1 MKRIL
6 ALVAILALGLPALA
20 LGQPEIKSKAE
31 KVTITGRVHAR
42 WQQTSVNGEPS
53 NEFFIRR
60 ARATVKVK
68 INDAWSGV
76 VQPDFGGGELSLKG
90 AYVRTEQADDLLE
103 ITFGQ
108 TKRPFDIFE
117 LTSSTEHLV
126 IERDGRV
133 PGVTVPSLSRLTE
146 KLGYSDRDIG
156 VFVGVKPENER
167 AELYA
172 AVTNGSGANK
182 AAEFG
187 KKAYQARLSV
197 KPIADKPWHLHGGV
211 STRPYA
217 AADTVGTTEKYAT
230 AFEVSTQWGGFK
242 KGTVAQLG
250 FVSGQNWNGVA
261 TAYDRATDFDHS
273 PPTFL
278 AIQGI
283 VAYTHPVGD
292 QGWFQSIRPIVRVS
306 WADPNTDDNK
316 GGMNDA
322 GLVITPGFDF
332 VTNPRNRLAI
342 NVDIYSPEKGDT
354 EFSTK
359 VQSYLYW

>member
-1 MKRIL
+1 M
-6 ALVAILALGLPALA
+6 AM
-20 LGQPEIKSKAE
+20 GQPKVDSKAD

-42 WQQTSVNGEPS
+42 WQQTSVEGDASNGFLPS

-68 INDAWSGV
+68 INDSWSGV
-76 VQPDFGGGELSLKG
+76 VQPDFGDGELSLKG
-90 AYVRTEQADDLLE
+90 AYVRTKQADDLLE

-108 TKRPFDIFE
+108 TKRAFDLFE

-156 VFVGVKPENER
+156 VFIGIKPKNKRSEF
-167 AELYA
+167 YV
-172 AVTNGSGANK
+172 AVSNGSGANK
-182 AAEFG
+182 AAQFSN
-187 KKAYQARLSV
+187 KAYQARLSV
-197 KPIADKPWHLHGGV
+197 KPLGDKPWHVHGGV

-217 AADTVGTTEKYAT
+217 AADTVGMTEKYAT
-230 AFEVSTQWGGFK
+230 AYEISTQWGDFDR
-242 KGTVAQLG
+242 GTVAQLG
-250 FVSGQNWNGVA
+250 FVGGQNWGGVA
-261 TAYDRATDFDHS
+261 TGYNPTTDFDHS
-273 PPTFL
+273 PPNFL
-278 AIQGI
+278 AVQGI
-283 VAYTHPVGD
+283 VAYTHPVAD
-292 QGWFQSIRPIVRVS
+292 QGWFRSIRPLVRVS
-306 WADPNTDDNK
+306 WADPNTDDDK
-316 GGMNDA
+316 GGVDDG

-332 VTNPRNRLAI
+332 VTNPRNRLAV
-342 NVDIYSPEKGDT
+342 NVDIYTPDKGDT